1 MDKVSGKLIN
11 LCAQLSDKMTKQQY
25 DDFILCIKTVRWMMK
40 TITIEVE
47 TTIDVKN
54 ETETQP
60 LKTDKPKKEND
71 HE

>member
-1 MDKVSGKLIN
+1 
-11 LCAQLSDKMTKQQY
+11 
-25 DDFILCIKTVRWMMK
+25 MK